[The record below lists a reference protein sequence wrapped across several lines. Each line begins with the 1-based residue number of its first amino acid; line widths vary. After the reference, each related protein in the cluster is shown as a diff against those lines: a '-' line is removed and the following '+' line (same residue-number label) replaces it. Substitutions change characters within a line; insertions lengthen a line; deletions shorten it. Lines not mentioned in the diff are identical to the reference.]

1 MDNRVPTSLEISHGG
16 AQNGSAGGGEPV
28 LKSRMSR
35 LSSRTVEE
43 FKKLG
48 YIAGPAILTS
58 IFQFSIGLVTVAFVG
73 HLGKVELAAVTIAS
87 NVIEGFA
94 FGVLL
99 GMGSALE
106 TLCGQAFGAGQF
118 DMLGVYMQRSWVI
131 TLVTALMISPLY
143 IFTSPLLK
151 ALHQSHDIA
160 EMAGKYS
167 IWVIPQLFAYAFN
180 FPMQKFYQ
188 SQSRVIVIT
197 VIAGTG
203 LGLHALLNWIFLSK
217 LHYGIVGAAVIGNI
231 TWWLINAA
239 QMIYLLSGKFPDAWT
254 GFSWK
259 AFHSLGSFIRL
270 SLASAV
276 ILELWYFTAVL
287 ILVGLLKNPEL
298 AVDAISICMNL
309 EMWTLMIALGFNA
322 AISVRISNE
331 LGALRP
337 KAAKF
342 SVKVATLSSLS
353 IGVVFMVVV
362 VSTKQLFPRI
372 FTSEADVIKETAKLA
387 NLLSLTMVLNSV
399 QPVLSGVAVGA
410 GWQSLV
416 AYINIGCYYLFGL
429 PVGALLGFKFKFGVM
444 GIWSGM
450 LAGCLLQTVILV
462 TITIR
467 TNWQKE
473 ALRAEEHIRTWGGS
487 AQPQGEAAS

>member
-1 MDNRVPTSLEISHGG
+1 MDNRIPAPLEISNGG
-16 AQNGSAGGGEPV
+16 TENGTAAGGEPV
-28 LKSRMSR
+28 LKSKMSR
-35 LSSRTVEE
+35 LSDRTWEE

-48 YIAGPAILTS
+48 YVAGPAILTS
-58 IFQFSIGLVTVAFVG
+58 VFQFSIGLVTVAFVG

-131 TLVTALMISPLY
+131 TLLTALLISPLY

-160 EMAGKYS
+160 DMAGKYC

-197 VIAGTG
+197 VIAGAG

-217 LHYGIVGAAVIGNI
+217 LHYGLVGAAVVGNI

-239 QMIYLLSGKFPDAWT
+239 QFIYLLSGKFPDAWT
-254 GFSWK
+254 GFSWA
-259 AFHSLGSFIRL
+259 AFHSLGSFIKL

-276 ILELWYFTAVL
+276 MLCLELWYFTAVL

-322 AISVRISNE
+322 AISVRVSNE

-342 SVKVATLSSLS
+342 SVKVATLTSLS
-353 IGVVFMVVV
+353 IGVIFMIAV
-362 VSTKQLFPRI
+362 VSTKKLFPRI
-372 FTSEADVIKETAKLA
+372 FTSEDDVIHETSKLA
-387 NLLSLTMVLNSV
+387 NLLSITMILNSV

-429 PVGALLGFKFKFGVM
+429 PIGALLGFKFKFGVM
-444 GIWSGM
+444 VRNRNTLS
-450 LAGCLLQTVILV
+450 
-462 TITIR
+462 
-467 TNWQKE
+467 K
-473 ALRAEEHIRTWGGS
+473 LRVS
-487 AQPQGEAAS
+487 CQ